1 MKEGLQAG
9 RAAAVRPRPA
19 RGVAAKRQMAP
30 AASAD
35 RHAHEGNSMKRRDFI
50 KGSLLGALLPGSL
63 VRAAPDA
70 AGQAPAARLAA
81 LERQHGG
88 RLGVAILD
96 TGSGRRVAHRG
107 DERFLMCS
115 TFKVLAV
122 AAVLARVDRGEERLD
137 RRIVFGRDALL
148 GHAPVT
154 RLHTGA
160 PGLRVDDLCA
170 AAVTV
175 SDNTAAN
182 LLLTA
187 LGGPQAV
194 TAFVRGLGDRMTR
207 LDRTEPELNL
217 TSPGDLRD
225 TTTPD
230 AAVETLRR
238 LLLGD
243 ALLPASRA
251 RLLAW
256 MRGCLTG
263 TDKLRAGLPDGWS
276 AGDKTGAGAQ
286 GESNDVAILFPPARA
301 PLLVAAYYAAP
312 AAEARERSLV
322 LAGVGS
328 IAASL

>member
-1 MKEGLQAG
+1 
-9 RAAAVRPRPA
+9 
-19 RGVAAKRQMAP
+19 
-30 AASAD
+30 
-35 RHAHEGNSMKRRDFI
+35 MKRRDFI
-50 KGSLLGALLPGSL
+50 KGSLLGALLPASL
-63 VRAAPDA
+63 VHAAA
-70 AGQAPAARLAA
+70 AGTGQDPATRLAA
-81 LERQHGG
+81 LERRHGG

-96 TGSGRRVAHRG
+96 TASGRRVAYRG

-137 RRIVFGRDALL
+137 RRIVFGRDVLL

-160 PGLRVDDLCA
+160 PGLRLEELCA
-170 AAVTV
+170 AAITV

-194 TAFVRGLGDRMTR
+194 TAFVRDLGDRVTR
-207 LDRTEPELNL
+207 LDRTEPEVNV
-217 TSPGDLRD
+217 TRPGDPRD

-230 AAVETLRR
+230 AMVETLRK

-243 ALLPASRA
+243 ALRPASRE

-263 TDKLRAGLPDGWS
+263 TDKLRAGLPEGWS

-286 GESNDVAILFPPARA
+286 GESNDVAILFPPAQA

-312 AAEARERSLV
+312 GAEAQERSAV
-322 LAGVGS
+322 LAQVGS
-328 IAASL
+328 IAASLRTA